1 MQARPGLVL
10 AMTYSYRDC
19 IINFYGIW
27 LWKYTV
33 CSKDTFLTQ
42 GKPGQRMEQTTH
54 QKNLSMLMLGIEP
67 LAAKLDPMHTRC

>member
-1 MQARPGLVL
+1 MQAGLGLVL

-27 LWKYTV
+27 PWKYTV

-42 GKPGQRMEQTTH
+42 G
-54 QKNLSMLMLGIEP
+54 S
-67 LAAKLDPMHTRC
+67 LDNEWNKQHTRKTYLC